1 MGREKKLN
9 IGNEIIEI
17 PVFVKCPKCM
27 LGRVLERETNYG
39 NEIVEIGG
47 KKNCGN
53 GIAKIE
59 EKKKCVNWFVAMAL
73 LK

>member
-1 MGREKKLN
+1 MWWGGRKNWISVMRLSKFLSSWSASS
-9 IGNEIIEI
+9 
-17 PVFVKCPKCM
+17 PVKCPKCM

-39 NEIVEIGG
+39 NDIAEIGG

-59 EKKKCVNWFVAMAL
+59 GKKKCVN
-73 LK
+73 